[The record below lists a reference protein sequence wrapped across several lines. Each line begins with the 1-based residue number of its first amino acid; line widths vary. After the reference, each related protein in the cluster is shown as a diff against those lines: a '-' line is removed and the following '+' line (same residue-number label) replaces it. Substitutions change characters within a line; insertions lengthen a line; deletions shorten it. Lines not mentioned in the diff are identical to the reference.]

1 MHLLRNIMNI
11 RLIVFWDIRYQEYI
25 LLKLDDNTYSYKTS
39 SEEIINISYNEV
51 GTSIN
56 LSTIFKNTLMEER
69 RYKI

>member
-1 MHLLRNIMNI
+1 M
-11 RLIVFWDIRYQEYI
+11 FWGIRYQEYI

>member
-69 RYKI
+69 R

>member
-1 MHLLRNIMNI
+1 MHLLKNIMDI
-11 RLIVFWDIRYQEYI
+11 RLIVFWDMRYQEYI